1 MNPERG
7 FSPTYACSRQEYI
20 KSELLFST
28 RMYLCVCVCVCTA
41 LALEEADLGGAS

>member
-28 RMYLCVCVCVCTA
+28 RMDVCVCVCVCTA
-41 LALEEADLGGAS
+41 MALEEADLGGAS

>member
-28 RMYLCVCVCVCTA
+28 RMCVCVCVCTA
-41 LALEEADLGGAS
+41 MALEEADLGGAS